1 VLYCGEKAMERSSVR
16 WSRGLILLVILL
28 GIIPLPSTCA
38 KKKAAAG
45 KQSRGG
51 EGGGG
56 GGGEEGISSG
66 KVPEECN
73 QEMSPKVKRRLA
85 SKHLDRASRVTGS
98 DAIWHLTQAIEC
110 SSDKGKGKGK
120 GGSGDVVGEAS
131 FRRAVAYETAG
142 SRLEAM
148 EDMKRAC
155 SSLSPSAAHGSDA
168 CMTLGVWSSEVGDT
182 LTAYKAFSVAV
193 SRNVQDER
201 AWSNYG
207 VVSNQMGKYEEALRS
222 YKNAAA
228 LNPAKGQNFF
238 K

>member
-1 VLYCGEKAMERSSVR
+1 MERSSKR
-16 WSRGLILLVILL
+16 WSRCLILSVFLL
-28 GIIPLPSTCA
+28 AIIPLPSTCA
-38 KKKAAAG
+38 KKKASSAG
-45 KQSRGG
+45 KKSRGG
-51 EGGGG
+51 GGGGGG
-56 GGGEEGISSG
+56 GGGEEGGISSD
-66 KVPEECN
+66 KVLEACN
-73 QEMSPKVKRRLA
+73 QGMSPKAKKRLA

-110 SSDKGKGKGK
+110 GGDKGKGS
-120 GGSGDVVGEAS
+120 SGDMVGEAS
-131 FRRAVAYETAG
+131 FRRAVVYETAG
-142 SRLEAM
+142 SRREAM

-155 SSLSPSAAHGSDA
+155 SSLPPSAALGSDA

-193 SRNVQDER
+193 TRNVQDER